1 MKLNLKEKIGYFK
14 KLLWLFLIV
23 IILFNIVLFYLVS
36 GALYFILLVVLN
48 IVLVW
53 ILVPIFV
60 WIWRTFLV
68 DSFDDIVS
76 NKNNEIKEKYEDDII
91 IVVEKK

>member
-23 IILFNIVLFYLVS
+23 LILFNIALFYLVS
-36 GALYFILLVVLN
+36 GVLYFILLIVWN

-60 WIWRTFLV
+60 WIWKTFLV
-68 DSFDDIVS
+68 DSLTDMVN
-76 NKNNEIKEKYEDDII
+76 NKNNEMKEKYEDDII
-91 IVVEKK
+91 RVVEKE